1 MHENY
6 TVVETVPSAEAFCRL
21 REISGLSPRPLE
33 AARKALPG
41 ACHHSDIVLS
51 FSLRRLAHV

>member
-1 MHENY
+1 MDTDWSFFMPDNY
-6 TVVETVPSAEAFCRL
+6 TVVETVPTAEAFCRL

-41 ACHHSDIVLS
+41 SCYGMHIL
-51 FSLRRLAHV
+51 L

>member
-6 TVVETVPSAEAFCRL
+6 TVVETVPPQFCRL

-33 AARKALPG
+33 AARKALPQLLWH
-41 ACHHSDIVLS
+41 AYFV
-51 FSLRRLAHV
+51 